1 MNKSAES
8 RNKWQ
13 LWLLYLS
20 SFLFFAS
27 FNMIIPEL
35 PDLLT
40 ELGGG
45 DYKGL
50 IISLFTL
57 TAMLSRPFSGKLAD
71 TVGRIPVMVFGAAVS
86 MVVSLLYPFVTSVVG
101 FLFLRF
107 IHGFS
112 TGFKPTG
119 TSAYLADIAPFNKRG
134 QIMGIQ
140 GFFASLGMA
149 AGPALGAW
157 IAQHLSLDLMFY
169 CSSLFGF
176 LSVAVLI
183 GMKETVENKEAF
195 SVNLLK
201 IKGKDFFEPRVLKPS
216 IVLLLTTF
224 SFGAVLTLTPDL
236 SVHLDVG
243 NKGLFFSVFVV
254 ASLAVR
260 LLAGRVSDRFGREP
274 VLLVSTALIAVS
286 MFLLAFAQNERD
298 LILAGL
304 VFGLAIGGNSPT
316 IYAWTIDLSEE
327 RFRGRGLATMYI
339 FLEIGIGLGALISAE
354 LYSNIDFFKPFAF
367 SGFLAVLACAYVG
380 FLLFQ
385 KKRQ

>member
-71 TVGRIPVMVFGAAVS
+71 TVGRIPVMVFGATVS

-157 IAQHLSLDLMFY
+157 IAQHLSLNLMFY

-195 SVNLLK
+195 RVNLLK

-216 IVLLLTTF
+216 FVMLLTTF

-236 SVHLDVG
+236 SVHLNVG

-260 LLAGRVSDRFGREP
+260 LFAGRVSDRYGREP
-274 VLLVSTALIAVS
+274 VLLVSTALIATS
-286 MFLLAFAQNERD
+286 MFLLAFAETEMD
-298 LILAGL
+298 LILAGV

-316 IYAWTIDLSEE
+316 LYAWTIDLCEE
-327 RFRGRGLATMYI
+327 HFRGRGLATMYI

-354 LYSNIDFFKPFAF
+354 MYRNVDFFKPFAF
-367 SGFLAVLACAYVG
+367 SGFLAVIACGYVG

-385 KKRQ
+385 KAKG